1 MKTIAILLLIASAAL
16 NVCFFAG
23 CKSLHDAVYGNPC
36 MYGAVPS
43 ATDGGKSELAR
54 IAGMLSITTSGKSA
68 SDLSSDIRYKLD
80 RSIDV
85 PNAYDVKAFDELKQR
100 LNPKQE
106 EKIQEYQRFIS
117 DLQGKRII
125 VIEPEN

>member
-1 MKTIAILLLIASAAL
+1 MKVITILLLLASAAL

-23 CKSLHDAVYGNPC
+23 CRSLHDAVYGKPC
-36 MYGAVPS
+36 MYGAIPS
-43 ATDGGKSELAR
+43 ANDSDKSELAR
-54 IAGMLSITTSGKSA
+54 IAGMLGIKTSGKSA
-68 SDLSSDIRYKLD
+68 SDLSSDIRYILD

-85 PNAYDVKAFDELKQR
+85 PIAYDATAFDEMKQR

-117 DLQGKRII
+117 DLQGKKVI
-125 VIEPEN
+125 VIESEK